1 MWTDHGAVSRRH
13 FVPLLL
19 LMCISFKLIRN
30 SSSLAVRGGG
40 GGGAPSPV
48 LTTTSEEIGDTVEK
62 DNNDNS
68 HKNTADDDDDD
79 DEDDNDMRLISEEE
93 VEIGYTQSLIVKQ
106 PPIAQIQSLYQ
117 NIEIYHSHHYGKVL
131 LLDDNLQL
139 TENDASHYNEMM
151 AHVPVMEYLSNC
163 GDDTIPL
170 RVLVIG
176 GGDGYVVSELLRYP
190 QIQHIDHV
198 ELDVHVINASKE
210 HLHWGSYTWHDKR
223 VNLIIENGAKFVQQ
237 QVYRHQYYHVI
248 IQDAGDPFWY
258 NTHGDITT
266 LPSSILYTSSHFI
279 NLHKLLQPKGGVL
292 MFQAETYNIP
302 SNLHAVRKW
311 RVQLQEIGF
320 GNVRYGTVS
329 IGTYSTGQLGF
340 LTAHVGDG
348 NEQQYRLEVCGSST
362 NENDSIPPC
371 DDTKY
376 TTTIITDPTM
386 QTTTQQQQQAY
397 RMDLWPEIKWLT
409 IQSRYKQMTGKT
421 RYYHPRIHRSS
432 FDLPLWVEEYIYGD
446 DDDDRGAHDI
456 IVN

>member
-1 MWTDHGAVSRRH
+1 M
-13 FVPLLL
+13 
-19 LMCISFKLIRN
+19 
-30 SSSLAVRGGG
+30 AVRGGG
-40 GGGAPSPV
+40 GAASAV
-48 LTTTSEEIGDTVEK
+48 LTKNEEIVNTVEK
-62 DNNDNS
+62 DNNDNNLS
-68 HKNTADDDDDD
+68 KNTNDDEDDD
-79 DEDDNDMRLISEEE
+79 DEDDNDVRLISEEE
-93 VEIGYTQSLIVKQ
+93 VEIGYTQSLIVNQ
-106 PPIAQIQSLYQ
+106 PPIVQIQSAYQ
-117 NIEIYHSHHYGKVL
+117 NIEIYNSHHYGKVL
-131 LLDDNLQL
+131 LLDDNLQV

-151 AHVPVMEYLSNC
+151 AHIPVMEYLSNC

-170 RVLVIG
+170 NVLVIG

-190 QIQHIDHV
+190 QILHIDHV
-198 ELDVHVINASKE
+198 ELDVHVVNVSKE

-223 VNLIIENGAKFVQQ
+223 VNLVIEDGAKFVQQ
-237 QVYRHQYYHVI
+237 QVYNKHQYYHVI

-266 LPSSILYTSSHFI
+266 LPSSVLYTSSHFI
-279 NLHKLLQPKGGVL
+279 NLYKLLQPKGGVL

-302 SNLHAVRKW
+302 SNLHAIRNW

-348 NEQQYRLEVCGSST
+348 NEQQEVCGS
-362 NENDSIPPC
+362 NNDDDSIPPC
-371 DDTKY
+371 DTA
-376 TTTIITDPTM
+376 TTDSTM
-386 QTTTQQQQQAY
+386 QTTQQQQAY
-397 RMDLWPEIKWLT
+397 RMDIWPEIKWRT

-446 DDDDRGAHDI
+446 DNDDRGGDTT
-456 IVN
+456 VE

>member
-1 MWTDHGAVSRRH
+1 MVQVHRH

-19 LMCISFKLIRN
+19 LICISFKLIRN
-30 SSSLAVRGGG
+30 SSSVAVRGGG
-40 GGGAPSPV
+40 GEGRGAASSV
-48 LTTTSEEIGDTVEK
+48 LTKNKEIGDTTEK

-68 HKNTADDDDDD
+68 HKNTADDDD

-93 VEIGYTQSLIVKQ
+93 VEIGYTQSLIVNQ
-106 PPIAQIQSLYQ
+106 PSIAQIQSLYQ

-139 TENDASHYNEMM
+139 TETDASHYNEMM
-151 AHVPVMEYLSNC
+151 AHVPVMEYLASC

-198 ELDVHVINASKE
+198 ELDVHVVNLSKE

-223 VNLIIENGAKFVQQ
+223 VNLIIEDGAKFVKQ
-237 QVYRHQYYHVI
+237 QVSTHQYYHVI

-258 NTHGDITT
+258 NTYGDITT
-266 LPSSILYTSSHFI
+266 LPSSVLYTSSHFI
-279 NLHKLLQPKGGVL
+279 NLYKLLQPKGGVL

-302 SNLHAVRKW
+302 SNLHAIRKW

-348 NEQQYRLEVCGSST
+348 NEQQQYRQEVCGS
-362 NENDSIPPC
+362 NNDDDSIPPC
-371 DDTKY
+371 DETRY
-376 TTTIITDPTM
+376 TITDSI
-386 QTTTQQQQQAY
+386 QTTQAY
-397 RMDLWPEIKWLT
+397 RMDIWPEMKWRT

-446 DDDDRGAHDI
+446 DDDDDRGDDI
-456 IVN
+456 LLLNDNIVVE